1 MESGRQIIE
10 DVRMWANE
18 YHMTT
23 PSGAARSAAGALAEL
38 HPDMPEV
45 VGLGSDM
52 LRKMKI
58 DAPMSRTTSRRLAD
72 AVVRETLNA
81 GPAKMDNPQ
90 RLEVVRRSLINVL
103 IQEAAG
109 REIERRGGVDPARR
123 LDRDPDTRGHGEIAA
138 AVLRRNGIDSAELFS
153 SMTEYDLART
163 SQGAYDK
170 VSLIAH
176 GPLSKALEAG
186 STIMTKDQVAMNRA
200 INPEQAA
207 ADRVEPRMANNPL
220 RHLAPPA
227 PRRMPS
233 FGRRMAHAHAI
244 AGGNAL

>member
-18 YHMTT
+18 YHMTS
-23 PSGAARSAAGALAEL
+23 PSSAAKSAAAGLAEL
-38 HPDMPEV
+38 HPDMPEI

-58 DAPMSRTTSRRLAD
+58 DAPLSRTTSRRLAD

-81 GPAKMDNPQ
+81 GPERMSNAQ

-103 IQEAAG
+103 VQEAAG
-109 REIERRGGVDPARR
+109 REIERRGGLDPARR
-123 LDRDPDTRGHGEIAA
+123 LDRDPDTRGHGDIAA
-138 AVLRRNGIDSAELFS
+138 GVLRKNGIDSAELFG

-163 SQGAYDK
+163 SQGAYNR

-186 STIMTKDQVAMNRA
+186 STIMTQEQAAMNRA
-200 INPEQAA
+200 INPEQTAPEA
-207 ADRVEPRMANNPL
+207 VRPRMANNPL
-220 RHLAPPA
+220 RHLAPPS
-227 PRRMPS
+227 PRRLPS
-233 FGRRMAHAHAI
+233 FGRRMAHAQAL
-244 AGGNAL
+244 AGGAAI